1 MTDQKGQTVRNEQD
15 SIRPDAFSLG
25 GKTVVLTGGAGII
38 GSQVALAFLEAGARV
53 VALDRSAGLL
63 EEKFG
68 TPHDAL
74 MTCQADVSSRESLL
88 AVRQKVENA
97 WGPVN
102 ALINN
107 AATKSDNF
115 FEPFETFPLDEWNE
129 VMGVN
134 LTGAMLCA
142 QVFGA
147 GMAERGEGSIVNTLS
162 IYGIVAPDQRI
173 YEGSEYLGR
182 AINTPAIYA
191 ASKAGLWGLTKYLA
205 AYWGHRHVRVNA
217 VTPGGVFSGQNDTF
231 VENYSRKTPL
241 GKMAEAGDMVNAM
254 RYLTSDAA
262 KYVTGHNLVVD
273 GGWTAW

>member
-1 MTDQKGQTVRNEQD
+1 M
-15 SIRPDAFSLG
+15 SDAFSLD
-25 GKTVVLTGGAGII
+25 GKVVVLTGAAGII
-38 GSQVALAFLEAGARV
+38 GAPVVKAFVEAGARV
-53 VALDRSAGLL
+53 FALDRDAGLL
-63 EEKFG
+63 QERLG
-68 TPHDAL
+68 TSHASMMTCVADVTSRDSLVRAHAALESKWGTADAL
-74 MTCQADVSSRESLL
+74 L
-88 AVRQKVENA
+88 
-97 WGPVN
+97 
-102 ALINN
+102 NN
-107 AATKSDNF
+107 AATKSENF
-115 FEPFETFPLDEWNE
+115 FEPFETFPVNEWNE
-129 VMGVN
+129 VMSVN

-142 QVFGA
+142 QVFGSP
-147 GMAERGEGSIVNTLS
+147 MARRGSGSIVNTLS

-205 AYWGHRHVRVNA
+205 AYWGHRGVRVNA

-231 VENYSRKTPL
+231 VENYSRRTPL
-241 GKMAEAGDMVNAM
+241 GRMAEAADMVQAM